1 MPSELGQPAQHFAEH
16 TMKFVLFS
24 FFHFKASLHFYMVD
38 EESEKEKPSLL
49 PLFFFLQIDF
59 NPYVL
64 ELTVF
69 PKCLQIKSLG
79 VTGTFVSESRPWFW
93 KQQLLIIPM
102 TFLTLFFFIFKINF
116 SRQYI
121 TSIDSFTFLTARF
134 CWL

>member
-24 FFHFKASLHFYMVD
+24 FFHFKTSLQFYMVD

-116 SRQYI
+116 SRKYI
-121 TSIDSFTFLTARF
+121 TSIDSFTFSTARF